1 MTSGAV
7 VRGSITYQRSSFGIG
22 ACLLALRLA
31 AMTSAIFWLISVA
44 ALVVV
49 IVGIVQVVRTP
60 GLDQGAKWL
69 WGLGMGIGF
78 WLFWLP
84 GVVAAIVFL
93 SIRSRWAR
101 PRGELY

>member
-1 MTSGAV
+1 MTGV
-7 VRGSITYQRSSFGIG
+7 IFG
-22 ACLLALRLA
+22 
-31 AMTSAIFWLISVA
+31 LISLA

-49 IVGIVQVVRTP
+49 IVGIVQVIRSP

-93 SIRSRWAR
+93 SIKGRWAS